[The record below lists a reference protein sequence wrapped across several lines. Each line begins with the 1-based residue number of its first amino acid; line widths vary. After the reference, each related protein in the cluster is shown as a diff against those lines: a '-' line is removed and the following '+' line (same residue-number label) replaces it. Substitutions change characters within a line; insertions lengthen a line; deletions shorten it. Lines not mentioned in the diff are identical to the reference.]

1 MTLTILNVPAS
12 YLAIMVL
19 TVGAVIILIFAT
31 QLSRASGTLIVLGL
45 FAIAMAAVPAL
56 LGGSPELLAVVGV
69 CALSALALLLLPSLE
84 LEDDVQRVEIAA
96 LLLLGAAGAIALATA
111 DNLLSLALGLET
123 LSLSVAIVTALG
135 RGERPLEAA
144 FKYFVLAAVSL
155 ATLIYGIGLYV
166 LATGSLSLAT
176 RPSLDPSLQPV
187 YFAAVTLITLGF
199 AFELAV
205 VPVHWGALG
214 AYMAAAPGLAG
225 YVMSVG
231 KLGAVLALSRLALMV
246 GLPVDSVLVA
256 AGVVSIGWGTF
267 AALAQ
272 RDLRGLLG
280 YSAIAHAGFLALALG
295 CGAEGRLAAVFYVVT
310 YAVTVMLVFAAL
322 AGLGNSP
329 LQFDALSRA
338 NLDPLRGLALGLGLL
353 SLAGIPPTPGFWAKL
368 AILGPAWFVAGP
380 APTLVAVIG
389 GVAGALYYLK
399 PLPDLWASLRPT
411 FRQPSGNLTGLAMLL
426 AGAVVVVFGLAPG
439 LAYVLAVLSQAK
451 V

>member
-1 MTLTILNVPAS
+1 MLTGLPAS
-12 YLAIMVL
+12 YLAIALL
-19 TVGAVIILIFAT
+19 TLDAVIVLVFAA
-31 QLSRASGTLIVLGL
+31 QLSRSPAVLTALGL
-45 FAIAMAAVPAL
+45 LATIMAALPAL

-69 CALSALALLLLPSLE
+69 CALAALALLLLPGLE
-84 LEDDVQRVEIAA
+84 LEDDAQRVEIAA

-111 DNLLSLALGLET
+111 DNILSLALGLET
-123 LSLSVAIVTALG
+123 LSLSVAVVTALG

-155 ATLIYGIGLYV
+155 AALIYGLGLYV

-176 RPSLDPSLQPV
+176 RPPVDPSVQLV
-187 YFAAVTLITLGF
+187 YVAGVTLIGLGF

-231 KLGAVLALSRLALMV
+231 KLGAVLALSRLATVV
-246 GLPVDSVLVA
+246 GLPVNAVLIA

-295 CGAEGRLAAVFYVVT
+295 CGLEGRLAAVFYVVT
-310 YAVTVMLVFAAL
+310 YGVTVMLVFAAL
-322 AGLGNSP
+322 ASLGT
-329 LQFDALSRA
+329 
-338 NLDPLRGLALGLGLL
+338 DPLPLDTLGQTNLGPLRAVALGLGLL

-368 AILGPAWFVAGP
+368 VILGPAWTVAGP

-399 PLPDLWASLRPT
+399 PLPNLWASLHPT
-411 FRQPSGNLTGLAMLL
+411 LRQPASTLTSLALVL
-426 AGAVVVVFGLAPG
+426 AGAAVVLFGLAPG
-439 LAYVLAVLSQAK
+439 LAYVLAALSQAR

>member
-1 MTLTILNVPAS
+1 
-12 YLAIMVL
+12 
-19 TVGAVIILIFAT
+19 
-31 QLSRASGTLIVLGL
+31 
-45 FAIAMAAVPAL
+45 
-56 LGGSPELLAVVGV
+56 
-69 CALSALALLLLPSLE
+69 
-84 LEDDVQRVEIAA
+84 
-96 LLLLGAAGAIALATA
+96 
-111 DNLLSLALGLET
+111 
-123 LSLSVAIVTALG
+123 
-135 RGERPLEAA
+135 
-144 FKYFVLAAVSL
+144 
-155 ATLIYGIGLYV
+155 
-166 LATGSLSLAT
+166 
-176 RPSLDPSLQPV
+176 
-187 YFAAVTLITLGF
+187 
-199 AFELAV
+199 
-205 VPVHWGALG
+205 
-214 AYMAAAPGLAG
+214 MAAAPGLAG

-267 AALAQ
+267 AAFAQ
-272 RDLRGLLG
+272 RDLRGMLS

-310 YAVTVMLVFAAL
+310 YAVTVMLIFASL

-338 NLDPLRGLALGLGLL
+338 NLGPLRGLALGLGLL

-399 PLPDLWASLRPT
+399 PLPDLWASLRPS
-411 FRQPSGNLTGLAMLL
+411 FRQPSGKLTGLAMLL
-426 AGAVVVVFGLAPG
+426 AGAAVVVFGLAPG